1 MKLKILLRIKKN
13 IYWTMEQKTLKNI
26 KSKKKRIKPHIQIH
40 NLVLKSSVKNVSLKN
55 NCK

>member
-1 MKLKILLRIKKN
+1 
-13 IYWTMEQKTLKNI
+13 MEQKTLKNI